1 MFALERIFQSSQ
13 ECSSHKSGEDK
24 LFRGLESE
32 ERRLVVKLVGSSF
45 PHKRALLDQLADAE
59 ITSVYDFLVYE
70 FRVKSKYVIPTSGSL
85 LGEGVFKDLDG
96 TPVIISLL
104 QKNGLLWRLDI
115 NKINSKPIMRFPDVE
130 NVKCLGF
137 GQGVSFED

>member
-1 MFALERIFQSSQ
+1 MM
-13 ECSSHKSGEDK
+13 
-24 LFRGLESE
+24 
-32 ERRLVVKLVGSSF
+32 KLVGSSF

-59 ITSVYDFLVYE
+59 ISSVDESLVYE
-70 FRVKSKYVIPTSGSL
+70 FRVKSKSVIPTSGSL
-85 LGEGVFKDLDG
+85 LGEGVFKDTDG

-115 NKINSKPIMRFPDVE
+115 NKVNSKPVMRFPDVG